1 MLGSDRVK
9 SEKPTVPSFYRSI
22 RAITND
28 KFELPLFG
36 IIIIGLILI
45 LWTAWF
51 IWAKVDVNETST
63 SVQLTRDGSITATF
77 DPEVFKKIRMGQTV
91 TVYATDNQQTWEGE
105 IVEVSNRSS
114 NRLEP
119 NTVRIY
125 PETTLQSVELD
136 RVTVKTGT
144 VSPLQYTLRLTN

>member
-1 MLGSDRVK
+1 M
-9 SEKPTVPSFYRSI
+9 PSFYRSI

-36 IIIIGLILI
+36 IIIVCLILI

-51 IWAKVDVNETST
+51 IWAKVDVNEAST

-77 DPEVFKKIRMGQTV
+77 DPEVFKKIRTGQIV

-105 IVEVSNRSS
+105 IVEVSNRTT
-114 NRLEP
+114 NRLEA

-144 VSPLQYTLRLTN
+144 ISPLQYTLRLTN

>member
-1 MLGSDRVK
+1 M
-9 SEKPTVPSFYRSI
+9 PSFYRSI

-36 IIIIGLILI
+36 IIIISLILI

-114 NRLEP
+114 NRLEA

>member
-1 MLGSDRVK
+1 
-9 SEKPTVPSFYRSI
+9 
-22 RAITND
+22 D

-36 IIIIGLILI
+36 IIIISLILI

-77 DPEVFKKIRMGQTV
+77 DPEVFKKIRTGQTV
-91 TVYATDNQQTWEGE
+91 IVYSTDNQQTWEGE
-105 IVEVSNRSS
+105 VVEVSNRDA

-125 PETTLQSVELD
+125 PEKTLQSVELD
-136 RVTVKTGT
+136 RVTIKTGT
-144 VSPLQYTLRLTN
+144 ISPLQYTLRLTN

>member
-1 MLGSDRVK
+1 M
-9 SEKPTVPSFYRSI
+9 PSFYRSI

-36 IIIIGLILI
+36 IIIVCLILI

-51 IWAKVDVNETST
+51 IWAKVDVNEAST

-77 DPEVFKKIRMGQTV
+77 DPEVFKKIRTGQIV

-105 IVEVSNRSS
+105 IVEVSNRTT
-114 NRLEP
+114 NRLEA

>member
-1 MLGSDRVK
+1 M
-9 SEKPTVPSFYRSI
+9 PSFYRSI

-36 IIIIGLILI
+36 LIIVCFILT

-51 IWAKVDVNETST
+51 IWAKVDVNEASI

-77 DPEVFKKIRMGQTV
+77 DPEVFKNIRPGQAV
-91 TVYATDNQQTWEGE
+91 VIYATDNTQTWQGE
-105 IVEVSNRSS
+105 VVEVSNRSS
-114 NRLEP
+114 NRLES

-125 PETTLQSVELD
+125 PEQTLQSVELD

-144 VSPLQYTLRLTN
+144 ISPLQYTLRLTN

>member
-1 MLGSDRVK
+1 MLGSDSVK

-36 IIIIGLILI
+36 IIIISLILI

-77 DPEVFKKIRMGQTV
+77 DPEVFKKIRMGQIV

-114 NRLEP
+114 NRLEA

>member
-1 MLGSDRVK
+1 M
-9 SEKPTVPSFYRSI
+9 PSFYRSI

-36 IIIIGLILI
+36 IIIVCLILT

-51 IWAKVDVNETST
+51 IWAKVDVNEAST

-77 DPEVFKKIRMGQTV
+77 DPEVFKKIRTGQTV
-91 TVYATDNQQTWEGE
+91 TIYATDNQQTWEGE
-105 IVEVSNRSS
+105 IVEVSNRSA

-125 PETTLQSVELD
+125 PEQTLQSVELD

-144 VSPLQYTLRLTN
+144 ISPLQYALRLTN

>member
-1 MLGSDRVK
+1 M
-9 SEKPTVPSFYRSI
+9 
-22 RAITND
+22 
-28 KFELPLFG
+28 PLFG
-36 IIIIGLILI
+36 IIIVCLILI

-51 IWAKVDVNETST
+51 IWAKVDVNEAST

-77 DPEVFKKIRMGQTV
+77 DPEVFKKIRTGQIV

-105 IVEVSNRSS
+105 IVEVSNRTT
-114 NRLEP
+114 NRLEA